1 MKLPSIFGA
10 ALAGGSHI
18 VSTASS
24 LAILVGA
31 IYLVDCRVSA
41 RGTDA
46 IDRCYLSA
54 LPMMGLGAGTAGGFM
69 AGYRTYNPALRPP
82 DEPTGSGSDRDEHG
96 RFKRRSTGG

>member
-54 LPMMGLGAGTAGGFM
+54 LPMMGLGAGTAD
-69 AGYRTYNPALRPP
+69 ALSRVCL
-82 DEPTGSGSDRDEHG
+82 SLARVYKKLSRMKAIH
-96 RFKRRSTGG
+96 FKRMIGEYTADHSP